1 MLLSVDSC
9 WASESRANDLAA
21 VIVEC
26 SGITRG
32 FTFSLDPLLAQSDKL
47 FSRHLLIGLREN
59 WKMYIR
65 HQSSKRIVLRL
76 QKNGLNRFREGLCL

>member
-47 FSRHLLIGLREN
+47 FFSPSAYWAEGKLEDV
-59 WKMYIR
+59 
-65 HQSSKRIVLRL
+65 HQTSVFEKDCSKIA
-76 QKNGLNRFREGLCL
+76 KKWTKPI